1 MPSADFSGR
10 YTVRG
15 ATDWLLLVV
24 AGQGGR
30 EKDGKFTFIASGT
43 LPDLS
48 LISLQLI
55 SCLPLAQQNAINH
68 CWRKPMSVGPP
79 VQEKSWLL
87 KSAFLAWGTER
98 ARDAGYPLRG
108 VGVGVLRLLVSGSGV
123 LYHLG
128 R

>member
-1 MPSADFSGR
+1 MPSANISGR

-55 SCLPLAQQNAINH
+55 SCLPLAQQNTINH

-79 VQEKSWLL
+79 
-87 KSAFLAWGTER
+87 A
-98 ARDAGYPLRG
+98 
-108 VGVGVLRLLVSGSGV
+108 
-123 LYHLG
+123 
-128 R
+128 